1 MKAYVE
7 KVNYSS
13 SNEDSRSEMKALKIN
28 ENDTVLC
35 ITGSGARSLDL
46 LIQKSKTLVSI
57 DFNPCQNFLLE
68 LKMRAMEELEY
79 EEFLQFLGVH
89 PSKRRRE
96 IYRALRHRLSVEA
109 KGFWDRHLRMVEN
122 GIVYQ
127 GGWERYF
134 RRLALFMSIVRPKI
148 LHQLFS
154 SQTIEEQAKLWH
166 RVWNSREWRAFLRL
180 VSQRV
185 VWKLLFQ
192 DPGFYRYVPC
202 RFSICSYFDLKLN
215 QAFENILVRTS
226 AYANLLFFGRYERSE
241 ALPPQLQSENFKTIK
256 RNLSSIEIVTQSLGD
271 YLENSHHNEID
282 KYSLSDF
289 SSYTDEKEYERIWKG
304 ILQTASPGARIC
316 ERQFLVK
323 RELPASVKPY
333 VRRDVFLEKELERVD
348 DSIFFSFIIGEINKE
363 GRKIDD

>member
-1 MKAYVE
+1 MKTYLE

-28 ENDTVLC
+28 RSDTVLC

-46 LIQKSKTLVSI
+46 LIHKPKTLVSI
-57 DFNPCQNFLLE
+57 DSNPCQNFLLE
-68 LKMRAMEELEY
+68 LKMRAIEDLEY

-89 PSKRRRE
+89 PSERRRE
-96 IYRALRHRLSVEA
+96 IYRALSNRLSVEV
-109 KGFWDRHLRMVEN
+109 KDFWDRHLRMVEN
-122 GIVYQ
+122 GVIYQ
-127 GGWERYF
+127 GGWEKYF
-134 RRLALFMSIVRPKI
+134 RRLAFFMGIVRPKI

-154 SQTIEEQAKLWH
+154 SQTIEEQARLWH

-180 VSQRV
+180 VSRRV

-202 RFSICSYFDLKLN
+202 RFSIYAYFDQKFN
-215 QAFENILVRTS
+215 QAFENILIHNS
-226 AYANLLFFGRYERSE
+226 AYANLLFFGKYERSE
-241 ALPPQLQSENFKTIK
+241 AMPPHLRKENFSTIK

-271 YLENSHHNEID
+271 YLEKCHQNEFD

-289 SSYTDEKEYERIWKG
+289 SSYTDKKEYERIWRG
-304 ILQTASPGARIC
+304 VLQTASPGARIC

-323 RELPASVKPY
+323 RELPPSVKPH
-333 VRRDVFLEKELERVD
+333 VSRDIFLEQELERMD
-348 DSIFFSFIIGEINKE
+348 DSIFFSFIIGGIKKMR
-363 GRKIDD
+363 GKTHD